1 LELLVFNDN
10 DLQQAVLAELNWEP
24 SVNAAHVGVTA
35 NAGVIS
41 LMGHVESFFEKHEI
55 ELTTIRVRGVKAVVM
70 EIEVRL
76 PFDMKRGDDDIA
88 AAAIERLGWDVSVP
102 QDSVKITV
110 DQGWIT
116 LTGEVDWNY
125 QKQAAESDLHRLM
138 GIVGVSNQITIKPQ
152 INTSNLSDDIT
163 HALHRSWFFDPK
175 MISVSADGGRIR
187 LSGTVPSV
195 HDRQVAAAT
204 AWTARGVTEVEND
217 IAVG

>member
-1 LELLVFNDN
+1 LEFLVFNDI
-10 DLQQAVLAELNWEP
+10 DLRQAVLTELDWEP
-24 SVNAAHVGVTA
+24 AVNAAHIGVTA
-35 NAGVIS
+35 NAGVVT
-41 LMGHVESFFEKHEI
+41 LMGHVESFFEKHEVEI
-55 ELTTIRVRGVKAVVM
+55 AALRMRGVKAVVM

-88 AAAIERLGWDVSVP
+88 AAAIDRLGWDVSVP
-102 QDSVKITV
+102 QDAVKITV
-110 DQGWIT
+110 DRGWVT

-125 QKQAAESDLHRLM
+125 QKQAAEFDVHRLV

-152 INTSNLSDDIT
+152 VNTSNLSDDIT

-175 MISVSADGGRIR
+175 MINVSAEGGKIR
-187 LSGTVPSV
+187 LTGTVPSL

-217 IAVG
+217 IAVR

>member
-1 LELLVFNDN
+1 MFNDI
-10 DLQQAVLAELNWEP
+10 DLRQAVLTELDWEP
-24 SVNAAHVGVTA
+24 AVNAAHIGVTA
-35 NAGVIS
+35 NAGVVT
-41 LMGHVESFFEKHEI
+41 LMGHVESFFEKHEVEI
-55 ELTTIRVRGVKAVVM
+55 AALRMRGVKAVVM

-88 AAAIERLGWDVSVP
+88 AAAIDRLGWDVSVP
-102 QDSVKITV
+102 QDAVKITV
-110 DQGWIT
+110 DRGWVT

-125 QKQAAESDLHRLM
+125 QKQAAEFDVHRLV

-152 INTSNLSDDIT
+152 VNTSNLSDDIT

-175 MISVSADGGRIR
+175 MINVSAEGGKIR
-187 LSGTVPSV
+187 LTGTVPSL

-217 IAVG
+217 IAVR